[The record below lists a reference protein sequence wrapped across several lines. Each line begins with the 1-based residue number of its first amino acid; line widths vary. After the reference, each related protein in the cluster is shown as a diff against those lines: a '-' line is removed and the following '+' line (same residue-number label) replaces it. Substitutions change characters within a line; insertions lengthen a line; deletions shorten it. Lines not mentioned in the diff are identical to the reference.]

1 MSFYRETST
10 ASRPEGWNVAGT
22 AGHASDNGFASR
34 ILSYNK
40 RKASAAKR
48 ALFADTKANRKAY
61 GHDSGN
67 FKFTPLVRVLPN
79 DTPPWMEGWPGYVHD
94 ALEAA

>member
-10 ASRPEGWNVAGT
+10 ASYPDGWNVAGS

-61 GHDSGN
+61 GTASAN
-67 FKFTPLVRVLPN
+67 FKFTPGASEDGDL
-79 DTPPWMEGWPGYVHD
+79 PPWLAAWP
-94 ALEAA
+94 AAVLDSVAA